1 TNLEVALSGRFLS
14 VLPDVTAADALE
26 EGRLR
31 RLPFER
37 LEPQTLYAA
46 RRTGDSTEL
55 TARQVIAVVQ
65 DRISAVDDRLSTLR
79 ASPLWSG
86 RR

>member
-1 TNLEVALSGRFLS
+1 
-14 VLPDVTAADALE
+14 LE

-37 LEPQTLYAA
+37 LLPQTLYAA
-46 RRTGDSTEL
+46 RRIGDSTEL
-55 TARQVIAVVQ
+55 TARQVIAAVQ
-65 DRISAVDDRLSTLR
+65 DRVSAVDDRLNSLR

-86 RR
+86 PR